1 MSLTPEAILALAPDS
16 SSAANGKKL
25 ATPAKWPAL
34 HTAPGLLWGEAQ
46 GSGKN
51 PYLVGV
57 DLNGYV
63 SKCSCPS
70 RKFPCKHALALMLL
84 HAQQPD
90 KFIEKDAPETLQ
102 KWLEGRGARAE
113 AKEQKAEETA
123 KKEADPAAQAK
134 RRAAREKKVTDG
146 LAALD
151 VFLKDVVR
159 DGLAQASSRPYSDW
173 DTQAARLVDAQA
185 TGAARLVRRIPSLL
199 RDPAALL
206 THLGKLHL
214 LCEAWT
220 RRESLSE
227 TEQADLRS
235 AIGFTVPQA
244 EVQAQDAE
252 AGEWL
257 VVAQFREEEDTLTT
271 RRTWLRSGLQS
282 ALLLD
287 FAPAG
292 RPLPPAYPQGM
303 VLRGELVYFPSTTPQ
318 RALFKTEPTVTATAA
333 PVLEPLTNLD
343 DVLAGH
349 AALLAQNIWLERS
362 GPYLLGGV
370 RLAQVGEGW
379 RLVDGGGLSL
389 AVRADD
395 SAPLLR
401 LLAESGG
408 HPMTVA
414 AEWDGSELG
423 ITGRWG
429 NA

>member
-1 MSLTPEAILALAPDS
+1 MTLTSEAILALAPDS
-16 SSAANGKKL
+16 GSAANGKKL
-25 ATPAKWPAL
+25 ATPAKWPSL

-84 HAQQPD
+84 YAEGPER
-90 KFIEKDAPETLQ
+90 FSEKDAPESLQ

-134 RRAAREKKVTDG
+134 RRVAREKKVTDG

-151 VFLKDVVR
+151 TFLKDLVR
-159 DGLAQASSRPYSDW
+159 DGLAQAANRPYSDW

-185 TGAARLVRRIPSLL
+185 TGAARLVRRIPALL
-199 RDPAALL
+199 RDPTALL
-206 THLGKLHL
+206 THLARLHL

-227 TEQADLRS
+227 TEQADLRT
-235 AIGFTVPQA
+235 AIGFSAPQA
-244 EVQAQDAE
+244 EVQAGE
-252 AGEWL
+252 GVAGEWL
-257 VVAQFREEEDTLTT
+257 VVAQFREEDDNLTT
-271 RRTWLRSGLQS
+271 RRTWLSNGLQS

-303 VLRGELVYFPSTTPQ
+303 VLSGELAYFPSATPQ
-318 RALFKTEPTVTATAA
+318 RALFKAEPMVTAAA
-333 PVLEPLTNLD
+333 GAELEPLTQLD
-343 DVLAGH
+343 DVLASH
-349 AALLAQNIWLERS
+349 AALLARNIWLERS

-370 RLAQVGEGW
+370 RLAQIGEGW
-379 RLVDGGGLSL
+379 RLVDGGDLSL
-389 AVRADD
+389 AVRAAD

-408 HPMTVA
+408 HPVTVA
-414 AEWDGSELG
+414 AEWDGNELNLA
-423 ITGRWG
+423 GRWG
-429 NA
+429 NL